1 MTDLR
6 DVRRDVAL
14 SQRQCAAVLG
24 VPVNTFRMWDSGLR
38 PTPAGILNR
47 LWIAIEQRIHD
58 SELLSLDQL
67 ARELHVHQRTLRDAA
82 RAGRLEVDLLTR
94 SAFGRPIRR
103 ATRRAAALF
112 MERYYR
118 KSFSR
123 FASKPP
129 VSITRIPSDYD
140 RQLKRLRR
148 NLRLTQTALA
158 VAIGAAGK
166 AVVYQ
171 WESRKRKPSPVF
183 WRRVL
188 ALTAQ
193 ENRT

>member
-1 MTDLR
+1 
-6 DVRRDVAL
+6 
-14 SQRQCAAVLG
+14 
-24 VPVNTFRMWDSGLR
+24 
-38 PTPAGILNR
+38 
-47 LWIAIEQRIHD
+47 
-58 SELLSLDQL
+58 
-67 ARELHVHQRTLRDAA
+67 
-82 RAGRLEVDLLTR
+82 
-94 SAFGRPIRR
+94 
-103 ATRRAAALF
+103 

-123 FASKPP
+123 FASRPP
-129 VSITRIPSDYD
+129 VSITRIPIDYD

-158 VAIGAAGK
+158 VRIGAAGK

-188 ALTAQ
+188 ALAAQ

>member
-1 MTDLR
+1 
-6 DVRRDVAL
+6 
-14 SQRQCAAVLG
+14 
-24 VPVNTFRMWDSGLR
+24 MWDSGLR
-38 PTPAGILNR
+38 TTPAGIVDR
-47 LWIAIEQRIHD
+47 LRVAVDQRVRN

-67 ARELHVHQRTLRDAA
+67 ASELHIHERTLRDAA
-82 RAGRLEVDLLTR
+82 RSGRLDVQLSSR
-94 SAFGRPIRR
+94 SAYGRPIRR

-123 FASKPP
+123 FASRPP
-129 VSITRIPSDYD
+129 VSITRIPIDYD

-158 VAIGAAGK
+158 VRISAAGK

-183 WRRVL
+183 WRRIL
-188 ALTAQ
+188 ALAAQ